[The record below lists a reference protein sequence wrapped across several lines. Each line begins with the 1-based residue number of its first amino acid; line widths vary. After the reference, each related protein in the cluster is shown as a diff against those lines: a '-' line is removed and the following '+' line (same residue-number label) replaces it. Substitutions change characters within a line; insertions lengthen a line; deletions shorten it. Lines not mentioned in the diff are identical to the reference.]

1 MSSQG
6 TTFPN
11 LACWRN
17 DKGEVLCSGT
27 RTDTRGLVV
36 SIPSMLVLDMTEVA
50 DPQVV
55 WDFPEMLVPS
65 TKLQVKR
72 NGLVYDL
79 VGFGLYFDKAS
90 HFITRYT
97 LKNHS
102 DIFVYDGMKN
112 NRYSMRLDKKASFAT
127 HLAGNNQGFPGG
139 YKVSAAIY
147 HLRGG
152 TRAQDIFFNARIIE
166 YSN

>member
-1 MSSQG
+1 
-6 TTFPN
+6 
-11 LACWRN
+11 
-17 DKGEVLCSGT
+17 
-27 RTDTRGLVV
+27 
-36 SIPSMLVLDMTEVA
+36 
-50 DPQVV
+50 
-55 WDFPEMLVPS
+55 VPS

-79 VGFGLYFDKAS
+79 VGFGLYSDKAS

-102 DIFVYDGMKN
+102 DIFVYGGMKN
-112 NRYSMRLDKKASFAT
+112 NRDGYSMRLDKKASFAT

-152 TRAQDIFFNARIIE
+152 TRAQDTCK
-166 YSN
+166 